1 MKEIKQKFDSDFFQK
16 VYEEEDWYGN
26 AAAGRCPGT
35 RLFPLYERNIEGK
48 VLDVGCGR
56 GDVVN
61 LLRSKGF
68 EADGIDQINLD
79 NGMIVGSILE
89 PFEDGKYD
97 TMICI
102 DVIEHIEKEYED
114 ILFENLSKSKT
125 QIFAIHNGPSIT
137 KGEDIHVNKRSWSE
151 WQEKIETLFEIKR
164 KIRIHAEQYLYVT
177 EPKQKR

>member
-1 MKEIKQKFDSDFFQK
+1 MDPIKQEFDANFFQK
-16 VYEEEDWYGN
+16 VYEEQDWYGN
-26 AAAGRCPGT
+26 ASAGRCPAM
-35 RLFPLYERNIEGK
+35 RLFPLYEKYIDGV

-56 GDVVN
+56 GDVVK

-68 EADGIDQINLD
+68 KADGIDQINLD

-89 PFEDGKYD
+89 PFEDHKYD

-125 QIFAIHNGPSIT
+125 QIFSIHNGPAIHKS
-137 KGEDIHVNKRSWSE
+137 GQDIHVNKRSFPDWA
-151 WQEKIETLFEIKR
+151 EKIKEFFVIKNT
-164 KIRIHAEQYLYVT
+164 IQIHPQQVLYIT
-177 EPKQKR
+177 KTKE